1 MSYEILVGLNV
12 LDESMYENYRCAM
25 KPILSEYEGRF
36 CYDFKVSDTLIS
48 EHDGEIN
55 RVFIINFSCQN
66 KMQAF
71 FSNPEYLAIKE
82 KYFVVSVDNM
92 SVISSYE
99 K

>member
-12 LDESMYENYRCAM
+12 SDELMYENYRAAM

-48 EHDGEIN
+48 EQDGEIN

-66 KMQAF
+66 KMQSF
-71 FSNPEYLAIKE
+71 FANPEYLIIKE
-82 KYFVVSVDNM
+82 KYFVASVDNM
-92 SVISSYE
+92 TIISSYE